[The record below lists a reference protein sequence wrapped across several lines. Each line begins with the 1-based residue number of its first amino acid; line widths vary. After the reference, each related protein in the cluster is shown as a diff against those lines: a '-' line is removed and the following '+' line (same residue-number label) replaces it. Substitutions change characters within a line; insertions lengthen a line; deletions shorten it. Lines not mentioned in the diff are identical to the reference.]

1 MGDVLELARKEILR
15 REILMLCRTACDT
28 GCSRQVVQSVAAKME
43 LGPGEADV
51 DSALYYLQ
59 EKQLLRLE
67 KTGNSRLGIQ
77 RDIYFI
83 TGAGMDYLDGT
94 GPDIPGMGA

>member
-1 MGDVLELARKEILR
+1 MGDVLELAKKEILR
-15 REILMLCRTACDT
+15 REILMLCRTAYDT
-28 GCSRQVVQSVAAKME
+28 GCSRQVIHSVAVKME
-43 LGPGEADV
+43 LRPEGSDI

-67 KTGNSRLGIQ
+67 KTGNRRLGIQ

-94 GPDIPGMGA
+94 GPDIPGIGV